1 MTKYV
6 IVQCHVV
13 TKVHQSVQ
21 ANRVYISEAWR
32 KFRKATISR
41 VLRDAGSQLLY
52 IWLRHKSEAHWSRN
66 FSYSNRRRRPIEE
79 NSGCVVMCDVTK
91 DREVDKNLNILK
103 HSPLNVVS
111 IFFIF
116 LQVMRH

>member
-6 IVQCHVV
+6 IVQCYMV

-41 VLRDAGSQLLY
+41 VLRDAGSQVLY

-66 FSYSNRRRRPIEE
+66 FPDSNWRRRPIEE
-79 NSGCVVMCDVTK
+79 NSGCVVMCCYEGPRGGQEFKTGDGKSHLVCLLET
-91 DREVDKNLNILK
+91 
-103 HSPLNVVS
+103 
-111 IFFIF
+111 F
-116 LQVMRH
+116 